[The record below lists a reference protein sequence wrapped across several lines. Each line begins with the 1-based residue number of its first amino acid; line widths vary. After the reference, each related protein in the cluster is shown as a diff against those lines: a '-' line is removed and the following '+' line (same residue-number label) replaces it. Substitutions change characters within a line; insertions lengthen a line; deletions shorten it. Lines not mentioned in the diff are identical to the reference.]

1 MKLRVW
7 AVPAVA
13 ALLLLTGCDQL
24 SPGTASMVNGTRITE
39 DEVAAVA
46 DAQCVAAD
54 EAAKAG
60 GATATAMSRVHQQSL
75 FLLID
80 AEISKQY
87 AEEEGL
93 EPSKGLAE
101 AFFSEFEKS
110 LAELPEKPRTVL
122 EGLFKD
128 WADSRA
134 VLVQAGSEATGQP
147 PSQENVEQL
156 LNAGLQAR
164 AEWMQTRRHRHRP
177 ALRTRR
183 GRPPR
188 RRRQL
193 GLAARVRLR
202 EGRRR
207 GGGRPRVGR
216 RASGQPEVRLR
227 SWRAHRRQPSPR
239 RPTCPRRPSCP
250 R

>member
-1 MKLRVW
+1 VKLRVW

-54 EAAKAG
+54 EAAQAG
-60 GATATAMSRVHQQSL
+60 GAAATAMSRVHQQSL

-87 AEEEGL
+87 AEDEGL
-93 EPSKGLAE
+93 EPSEGLAE
-101 AFFSEFEKS
+101 AFFSEFEQS

-122 EGLFKD
+122 EGLFQD

-134 VLVQAGSEATGQP
+134 VLVQAGSEATGQQ

-156 LNAGLQAR
+156 LQAGLQAR
-164 AEWMQTRRHRHRP
+164 AEWMQT
-177 ALRTRR
+177 AEIETD
-183 GRPPR
+183 PR
-188 RRRQL
+188 YAPGED
-193 GLAARVRLR
+193 GLP
-202 EGRRR
+202 
-207 GGGRPRVGR
+207 GGGDSSVSQPGSDFAKDAGAEEADPEWVGGLP
-216 RASGQPEVRLR
+216 ANQKCG
-227 SWRAHRRQPSPR
+227 
-239 RPTCPRRPSCP
+239 
-250 R
+250 

>member
-1 MKLRVW
+1 VKLRVW

-54 EAAKAG
+54 AAAQAG

-93 EPSKGLAE
+93 EPSEGLAE
-101 AFFSEFEKS
+101 AFFSEFEQS

-156 LNAGLQAR
+156 LQAGLQAR
-164 AEWMQTRRHRHRP
+164 AEWMQT
-177 ALRTRR
+177 AEIDTD
-183 GRPPR
+183 PR
-188 RRRQL
+188 YAPGED
-193 GLAARVRLR
+193 GLP
-202 EGRRR
+202 
-207 GGGRPRVGR
+207 GGGDSSVSQPGSDFAKDAGAEEADPEWVGGLP
-216 RASGQPEVRLR
+216 ANQKCG
-227 SWRAHRRQPSPR
+227 
-239 RPTCPRRPSCP
+239 
-250 R
+250 

>member
-1 MKLRVW
+1 VKLRVW

-13 ALLLLTGCDQL
+13 ALLLLTGCSQL
-24 SPGTASMVNGTRITE
+24 PPGTASTVNGTTITE

-60 GATATAMSRVHQQSL
+60 GAAATAMSRVHQQSL

-93 EPSKGLAE
+93 EPSEGLAE
-101 AFFSEFEKS
+101 AFFSEFEQS

-156 LNAGLQAR
+156 LQTGLQAR
-164 AEWMQTRRHRHRP
+164 AEWMQT
-177 ALRTRR
+177 AEIDTD
-183 GRPPR
+183 PR
-188 RRRQL
+188 YAPGED
-193 GLAARVRLR
+193 GLP
-202 EGRRR
+202 
-207 GGGRPRVGR
+207 GGGDSSVSQPGSDFAKDAGAEEADPAWVGGLP
-216 RASGQPEVRLR
+216 ANQKCG
-227 SWRAHRRQPSPR
+227 
-239 RPTCPRRPSCP
+239 
-250 R
+250 

>member
-24 SPGTASMVNGTRITE
+24 PPGTASMVNGTRITE
-39 DEVAAVA
+39 DEVEDVA

-54 EAAKAG
+54 EAAQAG

-80 AEISKQY
+80 AELSKQY

-101 AFFSEFEKS
+101 AFFSEFEPS
-110 LAELPEKPRTVL
+110 LAQLPEKPRTVL
-122 EGLFKD
+122 EGLFRD

-164 AEWMQTRRHRHRP
+164 AAWMQT
-177 ALRTRR
+177 ADIETD
-183 GRPPR
+183 PR
-188 RRRQL
+188 YAPGED
-193 GLAARVRLR
+193 GLP
-202 EGRRR
+202 
-207 GGGRPRVGR
+207 GGGDSSVSEAGSDFAKDAGAEEADPEWVGGLP
-216 RASGQPEVRLR
+216 ASQKCG
-227 SWRAHRRQPSPR
+227 
-239 RPTCPRRPSCP
+239 
-250 R
+250 

>member
-54 EAAKAG
+54 EAAQAG

-93 EPSKGLAE
+93 EPSEGLAE
-101 AFFSEFEKS
+101 AFFSEFEQS

-156 LNAGLQAR
+156 LQAGLQAR
-164 AEWMQTRRHRHRP
+164 AEWMQT
-177 ALRTRR
+177 AEIETD
-183 GRPPR
+183 PR
-188 RRRQL
+188 YAPGED
-193 GLAARVRLR
+193 GLP
-202 EGRRR
+202 
-207 GGGRPRVGR
+207 GGGDSSVSEPGSDFAKDAGAEEADPEWVGGLP
-216 RASGQPEVRLR
+216 ANQKCG
-227 SWRAHRRQPSPR
+227 
-239 RPTCPRRPSCP
+239 
-250 R
+250 